1 MTVGD
6 LVTRMTVAEVR
17 HWITYLTILQR
28 DK

>member
-6 LVTRMTVAEVR
+6 LMTRMTVAEVR
-17 HWITYLTILQR
+17 YWIAYLTMIQR